1 MIRERSTSPPQLR
14 RICLGLIALPPSC
27 YWIKTNPPCYS
38 VLQSAVYRESS
49 FVLKVRLK
57 GS

>member
-14 RICLGLIALPPSC
+14 RIYLGLIALPPSC

-38 VLQSAVYRESS
+38 VLQSAVDRESS